1 MSFVFTSPE
10 FVHAAAS
17 DLASLGSTISEAN
30 RAAAASTTAVAPA
43 ALDEVSAAIAALF
56 SRHGNEFHV
65 LSAQAEAFHGQ
76 FVRALSGSAG
86 AYGATEAANVSAMAT
101 PARRSDPFRALGRLA
116 VTLIKETIARPKLG
130 EPIKEL
136 GQQGRSLFDVIND
149 QAKAD
154 RARLQQSTANTVKT
168 VEHVVQRGEGKAQ
181 TVLRAVGNDLYQ
193 IETDIEGRIIR
204 TLRLR

>member
-1 MSFVFTSPE
+1 MSYVFTAPE
-10 FVHAAAS
+10 FLHAAAS
-17 DLASLGSTISEAN
+17 DLAGLGSRISEAN

-43 ALDEVSAAIAALF
+43 ALDEVSSAITALF
-56 SRHGNEFHV
+56 SSHSKEFHA
-65 LSAQAEAFHGQ
+65 LSAQAEEFHTQ
-76 FVRALSGSAG
+76 FARALFGSVG
-86 AYGATEAANVSAMAT
+86 AYEATEAATVSAMGT
-101 PARRSDPFRALGRLA
+101 PARRSDPFRALGRFA

-154 RARLQQSTANTVKT
+154 RAQLKQATANTVKT
-168 VEHVVQRGEGKAQ
+168 VGHVVQRGEGKAQ

-193 IETDIEGRIIR
+193 IEIDIEGRIIR

>member
-1 MSFVFTSPE
+1 MSFVFTSPD

-17 DLASLGSTISEAN
+17 DLASLGSTISDAN
-30 RAAAASTTAVAPA
+30 RVAAASTTAVAPA

-56 SRHGNEFHV
+56 SNHGNEFHA
-65 LSAQAEAFHGQ
+65 LSARTETFHEQ
-76 FVRALSGSAG
+76 FVRALFGSAG
-86 AYGATEAANVSAMAT
+86 AYGATEGANASAMAT
-101 PARRSDPFRALGRLA
+101 PARRSDPFRALGRFA

-154 RARLQQSTANTVKT
+154 RARLQQAAANTVKT

-181 TVLRAVGNDLYQ
+181 TVIQAIGNELYQ

-204 TLRLR
+204 TFRVR

>member
-1 MSFVFTSPE
+1 MSFAFIAPE

-17 DLASLGSTISEAN
+17 DLASLGSTIGEAN
-30 RAAAASTTAVAPA
+30 RAAAASTIAVAPA
-43 ALDEVSAAIAALF
+43 ALDEVSTAIAALF
-56 SRHGNEFHV
+56 SSHAGEFHA
-65 LSAQAEAFHGQ
+65 LGAQAAAFHAQ
-76 FVRALSGSAG
+76 FVQALFGSAG
-86 AYGATEAANVSAMAT
+86 AYGATEAANASAMAT
-101 PARRSDPFRALGRLA
+101 PARRSDPFRALSRLA

-154 RARLQQSTANTVKT
+154 RARLNQGTANTVKT

-181 TVLRAVGNDLYQ
+181 TVLRAICNDLYQ

>member
-1 MSFVFTSPE
+1 MSFVCASPD

-17 DLASLGSTISEAN
+17 ELSGLGSTISDAN
-30 RAAAASTTAVAPA
+30 RAAAALTTAVAPA
-43 ALDEVSAAIAALF
+43 ALDEVSAATAALF
-56 SRHGNEFHV
+56 SSAGNEFHA
-65 LSAQAEAFHGQ
+65 LSAQAEAFHEQ
-76 FVRALSGSAG
+76 FVRALFSSAG
-86 AYGATEAANVSAMAT
+86 AYGATEAANASAMAT
-101 PARRSDPFRALGRLA
+101 PARRSDPFRALGRFA

-154 RARLQQSTANTVKT
+154 RARLTQVTANTAKT

-181 TVLRAVGNDLYQ
+181 TVLRAVGSDLYQ